1 MIVIII
7 TILKKIIIVLF
18 VIGYYGKI
26 DVKFIMGEINN
37 KNNNM

>member
-18 VIGYYGKI
+18 AIGYYGKI